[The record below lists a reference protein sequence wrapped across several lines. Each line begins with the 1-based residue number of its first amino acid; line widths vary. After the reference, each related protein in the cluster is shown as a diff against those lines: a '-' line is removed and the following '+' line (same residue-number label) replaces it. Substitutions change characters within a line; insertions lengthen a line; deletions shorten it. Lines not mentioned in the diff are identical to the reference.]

1 MSWSSRKKKEV
12 IFCTFYFVNTYVL
25 FVFYLNVQCIEYTSR
40 ICILLHLKKHYLYTF
55 LIDFKIV
62 GFTEEILNG
71 NLHFLCSNYPTWKP
85 WFIDNKT
92 ITFYVTWMFCHR
104 INKNFQLKRKKTRS
118 LLSLCWHGVL
128 QQKASILIS
137 NKESKHWGTFIRC
150 CHLLGG
156 VRQSLKN
163 YSTKN

>member
-55 LIDFKIV
+55 LIDFKIA

-92 ITFYVTWMFCHR
+92 ITFYVTWMFYVTELTKTSSWREKRPGLCFLFADTEFY
-104 INKNFQLKRKKTRS
+104 NKR
-118 LLSLCWHGVL
+118 LL
-128 QQKASILIS
+128 
-137 NKESKHWGTFIRC
+137 F
-150 CHLLGG
+150 
-156 VRQSLKN
+156 
-163 YSTKN
+163 